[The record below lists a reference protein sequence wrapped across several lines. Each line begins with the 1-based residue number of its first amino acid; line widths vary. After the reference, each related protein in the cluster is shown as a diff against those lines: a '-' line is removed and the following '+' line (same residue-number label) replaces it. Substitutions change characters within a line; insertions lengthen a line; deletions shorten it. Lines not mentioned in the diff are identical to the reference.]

1 MSVNREKLKE
11 LKKIALSSQQ
21 LQENTN
27 KHIPILRYPD
37 IYGKSLNKLL
47 KNGAFILLY
56 MWGPSYGHWC
66 CVIDHPEENAVE
78 FFDPYGEPVDYWL
91 SKNTHKKNV
100 ELGQAKPY
108 LLNKVK
114 KGTHTFYYN
123 PVKLQDE
130 SRPEEILTCGRWILL
145 RIRNRHLSLDD
156 FIKGIK
162 DVKSKKKLKSLDKTA
177 AYLTRHIDEQ
187 H

>member
-78 FFDPYGEPVDYWL
+78 FFDPYGKEPDYWL
-91 SKNTHKKNV
+91 SKNSHKKNV
-100 ELGQAKPY
+100 EL
-108 LLNKVK
+108 
-114 KGTHTFYYN
+114 
-123 PVKLQDE
+123 
-130 SRPEEILTCGRWILL
+130 
-145 RIRNRHLSLDD
+145 
-156 FIKGIK
+156 
-162 DVKSKKKLKSLDKTA
+162 
-177 AYLTRHIDEQ
+177 
-187 H
+187 

>member
-1 MSVNREKLKE
+1 MSVNQKKLKE

-21 LQENTN
+21 LQENTE
-27 KHIPILRYPD
+27 KHIPILRYSD

-56 MWGPSYGHWC
+56 MWGKNIGHWV
-66 CVIDHPEENAVE
+66 CVINHPEENAVE
-78 FFDPYGEPVDYWL
+78 FFDPYGYGIDHWL
-91 SKNTHKKNV
+91 SGNTPEKNK
-100 ELGQAKPY
+100 ELGQEKPY

-130 SRPEEILTCGRWILL
+130 SRPEDVLSCGRWILL
-145 RIRNRHLSLDD
+145 RIQNRHLSLDD
-156 FIKGIK
+156 FIKGLK
-162 DVKSKKKLKSLDKTA
+162 KVKKKHNLKNYDQVA
-177 AYLTRHIDEQ
+177 AYITRHIDEQ

>member
-1 MSVNREKLKE
+1 MSVNKKELKE

-21 LQENTN
+21 LQENTE

-56 MWGPSYGHWC
+56 MWGENIGHWVC
-66 CVIDHPEENAVE
+66 IIDHPEENAVE
-78 FFDPYGEPVDYWL
+78 FFDPYGYGIDHWL
-91 SKNTHKKNV
+91 SGNTPEKNK

-114 KGTHTFYYN
+114 KGNHRFYYN
-123 PVKLQDE
+123 PVKLQHE
-130 SRPEEILTCGRWILL
+130 SKPEEILL
-145 RIRNRHLSLDD
+145 RIRNRHLTLKNY
-156 FIKGIK
+156 IKELK
-162 DVKSKKKLKSLDKTA
+162 KVKKKHNLKNMNQTV